1 MDQPTK
7 RNATKSMAVII
18 IIAVLLVD
26 QLSKIWVKTHMHLHE
41 CIDITGWFKIL
52 FVENNGMAYGM
63 EIIGGKLVL
72 SLFRIV
78 AISALAYYLHREVGR
93 NVNKL
98 YIACV
103 AMVLAGAV
111 GNLIDSVLY
120 GMIFNAASPFYV
132 SYFVPFGEGY
142 APMLMGKVV
151 DMLHFPLIVTTYP
164 EWMPWV
170 GGNEFVF
177 FSPVFNVADAS
188 ISVGFVMALLF
199 CRDEIAKISLFKPKD
214 KENELSQN
222 QDDEKK

>member
-1 MDQPTK
+1 MNKESNRISTK
-7 RNATKSMAVII
+7 GMAMII

-26 QLSKIWVKTHMHLHE
+26 QLTKIWVKTHMHLHE

-63 EIIGGKLVL
+63 ELLGGKLVL

-78 AISALAYYLHREVGR
+78 AISVLAYYLYKEVKR
-93 NVNKL
+93 NANRL
-98 YIACV
+98 YVACV
-103 AMVLAGAV
+103 AMVWAGAV
-111 GNLIDSVLY
+111 GNLIDSVFY

-132 SYFVPFGEGY
+132 SYFVPFGQGY

-151 DMLHFPLIVTTYP
+151 DMLHFPLIETHYP
-164 EWMPWV
+164 EWVPWV

-177 FSPVFNVADAS
+177 FSPVFNVADAC

-199 CRDEIAKISLFKPKD
+199 CRDEIAKISLFKYVDDNNHSQTKD
-214 KENELSQN
+214 K
-222 QDDEKK
+222 

>member
-1 MDQPTK
+1 MNKESNRISTK
-7 RNATKSMAVII
+7 GMAMII

-26 QLSKIWVKTHMHLHE
+26 QLTKIWVKTHMHLHE

-63 EIIGGKLVL
+63 ELLGGKLVL

-78 AISALAYYLHREVGR
+78 AISVLAYYLYKEVKR
-93 NVNKL
+93 NANGL
-98 YIACV
+98 YVACV
-103 AMVLAGAV
+103 AMVWAGAV
-111 GNLIDSVLY
+111 GNLIDSVFY

-132 SYFVPFGEGY
+132 SYFVPFGQGY

-151 DMLHFPLIVTTYP
+151 DMLHFPLIETHYP
-164 EWMPWV
+164 EWVPWV

-177 FSPVFNVADAS
+177 FSPVFNVADAC

-199 CRDEIAKISLFKPKD
+199 CRDEIAKISLFKHVDDNNHSQTKD
-214 KENELSQN
+214 K
-222 QDDEKK
+222 

>member
-1 MDQPTK
+1 MNKESNRISTK
-7 RNATKSMAVII
+7 GMAMII

-26 QLSKIWVKTHMHLHE
+26 QLTKIWVKTHMHLHE

-63 EIIGGKLVL
+63 ELLGGKLVL

-78 AISALAYYLHREVGR
+78 AISVLAYYLYKEVKKNANR
-93 NVNKL
+93 L
-98 YIACV
+98 YVACV
-103 AMVLAGAV
+103 AMVWAGAV
-111 GNLIDSVLY
+111 GNLIDSVFY

-132 SYFVPFGEGY
+132 SYFVPFGQGY

-151 DMLHFPLIVTTYP
+151 DMLHFPLIETHYP
-164 EWMPWV
+164 EWVPWV

-177 FSPVFNVADAS
+177 FSPVFNVADAC

-199 CRDEIAKISLFKPKD
+199 CRDEIAKISLFKHVDDNNHSQTKD
-214 KENELSQN
+214 K
-222 QDDEKK
+222 

>member
-1 MDQPTK
+1 MNKESNRISTK
-7 RNATKSMAVII
+7 GMAMII

-26 QLSKIWVKTHMHLHE
+26 QLTKIWVKTHMHLHE

-63 EIIGGKLVL
+63 ELLGGKLVL

-78 AISALAYYLHREVGR
+78 AISVLAYYLYKEVKR
-93 NVNKL
+93 NANRL
-98 YIACV
+98 YVACV
-103 AMVLAGAV
+103 AMVWAGAV
-111 GNLIDSVLY
+111 GNLIDSVFY

-132 SYFVPFGEGY
+132 SYFVPFGQGY

-151 DMLHFPLIVTTYP
+151 DMLHFPLIETHYP
-164 EWMPWV
+164 EWVPWV

-177 FSPVFNVADAS
+177 FSPVFNVADAC

-199 CRDEIAKISLFKPKD
+199 CRDEIAKISLFKHVDNNNHSQTKD
-214 KENELSQN
+214 K
-222 QDDEKK
+222 

>member
-1 MDQPTK
+1 MNKESNRISTK
-7 RNATKSMAVII
+7 GMAMII

-26 QLSKIWVKTHMHLHE
+26 QLTKIWVKTHMHLHE

-63 EIIGGKLVL
+63 ELLGGKLVL

-78 AISALAYYLHREVGR
+78 AISVLAYYLYKEGKR
-93 NVNKL
+93 NANRL
-98 YIACV
+98 YVACV
-103 AMVLAGAV
+103 AMVWAGAV
-111 GNLIDSVLY
+111 GNLIDSVFY

-132 SYFVPFGEGY
+132 SYFVPFGQGY

-151 DMLHFPLIVTTYP
+151 DMLHFPLIETHYP
-164 EWMPWV
+164 EWVPWV

-177 FSPVFNVADAS
+177 FSPVFNVADAC

-199 CRDEIAKISLFKPKD
+199 CRDEIAKISLFKHVDDNNHSQTKD
-214 KENELSQN
+214 K
-222 QDDEKK
+222 

>member
-1 MDQPTK
+1 MNKKSNRISTK
-7 RNATKSMAVII
+7 GMAMII

-26 QLSKIWVKTHMHLHE
+26 QLTKIWVKTHMHLHE

-63 EIIGGKLVL
+63 ELLGGKRVL

-78 AISALAYYLHREVGR
+78 AISVLAYYLYKEVKR
-93 NVNKL
+93 NANRL
-98 YIACV
+98 YVACV
-103 AMVLAGAV
+103 AMVWAGAV
-111 GNLIDSVLY
+111 GNLIDSVFY

-132 SYFVPFGEGY
+132 SYFVPFGQGY

-151 DMLHFPLIVTTYP
+151 DMLHFPLIETHYP
-164 EWMPWV
+164 EWVPWV

-177 FSPVFNVADAS
+177 FSPVFNVADAC

-199 CRDEIAKISLFKPKD
+199 CRDEIAKISLFKHVDDNNHSQTKD
-214 KENELSQN
+214 K
-222 QDDEKK
+222 

>member
-1 MDQPTK
+1 M
-7 RNATKSMAVII
+7 II

-26 QLSKIWVKTHMHLHE
+26 QLTKIWVKTHMHLHE

-63 EIIGGKLVL
+63 ELLGGKLVL

-78 AISALAYYLHREVGR
+78 AISVLAYYLYKEVKR
-93 NVNKL
+93 NANRL
-98 YIACV
+98 YVACV
-103 AMVLAGAV
+103 AMVWAGAV
-111 GNLIDSVLY
+111 GNLIDSVFY

-132 SYFVPFGEGY
+132 SYFVPFGQGY

-151 DMLHFPLIVTTYP
+151 DMLHFPLIETHYP
-164 EWMPWV
+164 EWVPWV

-177 FSPVFNVADAS
+177 FSPVFNVADAC

-199 CRDEIAKISLFKPKD
+199 CRDEIAKISLFKHVDDNNHSQTKD
-214 KENELSQN
+214 K
-222 QDDEKK
+222 

>member
-1 MDQPTK
+1 MNKESNRISTK
-7 RNATKSMAVII
+7 GMAMII

-26 QLSKIWVKTHMHLHE
+26 QLTKIWVKTHMHLHE

-63 EIIGGKLVL
+63 ELLGGKLVL

-78 AISALAYYLHREVGR
+78 AISVLAYYLYKEVKR
-93 NVNKL
+93 NANRL
-98 YIACV
+98 YVVCV
-103 AMVLAGAV
+103 AMVWAGAV
-111 GNLIDSVLY
+111 GNLIDSVFY

-132 SYFVPFGEGY
+132 SYFVPFGQGY

-151 DMLHFPLIVTTYP
+151 DMLHFPLIETHYP
-164 EWMPWV
+164 EWVPWV

-177 FSPVFNVADAS
+177 FSPVFNVADAC

-199 CRDEIAKISLFKPKD
+199 CRDEIAKISLFKHVDDNNHSQTKD
-214 KENELSQN
+214 K
-222 QDDEKK
+222 

>member
-1 MDQPTK
+1 MNKESNRISTK
-7 RNATKSMAVII
+7 GMVMII

-26 QLSKIWVKTHMHLHE
+26 QLTKIWVKTHMHLHE

-63 EIIGGKLVL
+63 ELLGGKLVL

-78 AISALAYYLHREVGR
+78 AISVLAYYLYKEVKR
-93 NVNKL
+93 NANRL
-98 YIACV
+98 YVACV
-103 AMVLAGAV
+103 AMVWAGAV
-111 GNLIDSVLY
+111 GNLIDSVFY

-132 SYFVPFGEGY
+132 SYFVPFGQGY

-151 DMLHFPLIVTTYP
+151 DMLHFPLIETHYP
-164 EWMPWV
+164 EWVPWV

-177 FSPVFNVADAS
+177 FSPVFNVADAC

-199 CRDEIAKISLFKPKD
+199 CRDEIAKISLFKHVDDNNHSQTKD
-214 KENELSQN
+214 K
-222 QDDEKK
+222 

>member
-1 MDQPTK
+1 MNKESNRISTK
-7 RNATKSMAVII
+7 GMAMII

-26 QLSKIWVKTHMHLHE
+26 QLTKIWVKTHMHLHE

-63 EIIGGKLVL
+63 ELLGGKLVL

-78 AISALAYYLHREVGR
+78 AISVLAYYLYKEVKR
-93 NVNKL
+93 NANRL
-98 YIACV
+98 YVACV
-103 AMVLAGAV
+103 AMVWAGAV
-111 GNLIDSVLY
+111 GNLIDSVFY

-132 SYFVPFGEGY
+132 SYFVPFGQGY

-151 DMLHFPLIVTTYP
+151 DMLHFPLIETHYP
-164 EWMPWV
+164 EWVPWV

-177 FSPVFNVADAS
+177 FSPVFNVADAC

-199 CRDEIAKISLFKPKD
+199 CRDEIAKISLFKHVDDNNHSQTKD
-214 KENELSQN
+214 K
-222 QDDEKK
+222 

>member
-1 MDQPTK
+1 MNKKSNRISTK
-7 RNATKSMAVII
+7 GMAMII

-26 QLSKIWVKTHMHLHE
+26 QLTKIWVKTHMHLHE

-63 EIIGGKLVL
+63 ELLGGKLVL

-78 AISALAYYLHREVGR
+78 AISVLAYYLYKEVKR
-93 NVNKL
+93 NANRL
-98 YIACV
+98 YVVCV
-103 AMVLAGAV
+103 AMVWAGAV
-111 GNLIDSVLY
+111 GNLIDSVFY

-132 SYFVPFGEGY
+132 SYFVPFGQGY

-151 DMLHFPLIVTTYP
+151 DMLHFPLIETHYP
-164 EWMPWV
+164 EWVPWV

-177 FSPVFNVADAS
+177 FSPVFNVADAC

-199 CRDEIAKISLFKPKD
+199 CRDEIAKISLFKHVDDNNHSQTKD
-214 KENELSQN
+214 K
-222 QDDEKK
+222 

>member
-1 MDQPTK
+1 MNKKSNRISTK
-7 RNATKSMAVII
+7 GMAMII

-26 QLSKIWVKTHMHLHE
+26 QLTKIWVKTHMHLHE

-63 EIIGGKLVL
+63 ELLGGKLVL

-78 AISALAYYLHREVGR
+78 AISVLAYYLYKEVKKNANR
-93 NVNKL
+93 L
-98 YIACV
+98 YVACV
-103 AMVLAGAV
+103 AMVWAGAV
-111 GNLIDSVLY
+111 GNLIDSVFY

-132 SYFVPFGEGY
+132 SYFVPFGQGY

-151 DMLHFPLIVTTYP
+151 DMLHFPLIETHYP
-164 EWMPWV
+164 EWVPWV

-177 FSPVFNVADAS
+177 FSPVFNVADAC

-199 CRDEIAKISLFKPKD
+199 CRDEIAKISLFKHVDDNNHSQTKD
-214 KENELSQN
+214 K
-222 QDDEKK
+222 

>member
-1 MDQPTK
+1 MNKESNRISTK
-7 RNATKSMAVII
+7 GMAMII

-26 QLSKIWVKTHMHLHE
+26 QLTKIWVKTHMHLHE

-63 EIIGGKLVL
+63 ELLGGKLVL

-78 AISALAYYLHREVGR
+78 AISVLAYYLYKEVKSNANR
-93 NVNKL
+93 L
-98 YIACV
+98 YVACV
-103 AMVLAGAV
+103 AMVWAGAV
-111 GNLIDSVLY
+111 GNLIDSVFY

-132 SYFVPFGEGY
+132 SYFVPFGQGY

-151 DMLHFPLIVTTYP
+151 DMLHFPLIETHYP
-164 EWMPWV
+164 EWVPWV

-177 FSPVFNVADAS
+177 FSPVFNVADAC

-199 CRDEIAKISLFKPKD
+199 CRDEIAKISLFKHVDDNNHSQTKD
-214 KENELSQN
+214 K
-222 QDDEKK
+222 

>member
-1 MDQPTK
+1 MNKKSNRISTK
-7 RNATKSMAVII
+7 GMAMII

-26 QLSKIWVKTHMHLHE
+26 QLTKIWVKTHMHLHE

-63 EIIGGKLVL
+63 ELLGGKLVL

-78 AISALAYYLHREVGR
+78 AISVLAYYLYKEVKR
-93 NVNKL
+93 NANRL
-98 YIACV
+98 YVACV
-103 AMVLAGAV
+103 AMVWAGAV
-111 GNLIDSVLY
+111 GNLIDSVFY

-132 SYFVPFGEGY
+132 SYFVPFGQGY

-151 DMLHFPLIVTTYP
+151 DMLHFPLIETHYP
-164 EWMPWV
+164 EWVPWV

-177 FSPVFNVADAS
+177 FSPVFNVADAC

-199 CRDEIAKISLFKPKD
+199 CRDEIAKISLFKHVDDNNHSQTKD
-214 KENELSQN
+214 E
-222 QDDEKK
+222 

>member
-1 MDQPTK
+1 
-7 RNATKSMAVII
+7 MAMII

-26 QLSKIWVKTHMHLHE
+26 QLTKIWVKTHMHLHE

-63 EIIGGKLVL
+63 ELLGGKLVL

-78 AISALAYYLHREVGR
+78 AISVLAYYLYKEVKR
-93 NVNKL
+93 NANRL
-98 YIACV
+98 YVACV
-103 AMVLAGAV
+103 AMVWAGAV
-111 GNLIDSVLY
+111 GNLIDSVFY

-132 SYFVPFGEGY
+132 SYFVPFGQGY

-151 DMLHFPLIVTTYP
+151 DMLHFPLIETHYP
-164 EWMPWV
+164 EWVPWV

-177 FSPVFNVADAS
+177 FSPVFNVADAC

-199 CRDEIAKISLFKPKD
+199 CRDEIAKISLFKHVDDNNHSQTKD
-214 KENELSQN
+214 K
-222 QDDEKK
+222 

>member
-1 MDQPTK
+1 MNKTTN
-7 RNATKSMAVII
+7 RFSTKSMAIVI

-63 EIIGGKLVL
+63 ELFGGKLVL

-78 AISALAYYLHREVGR
+78 AISVLAYYLCKEVRR
-93 NVNKL
+93 NSNRL
-98 YIACV
+98 YITCV

-132 SYFVPFGEGY
+132 SYFVPFGQGY
-142 APMLMGKVV
+142 APLLMGKVV
-151 DMLHFPLIVTTYP
+151 DMLHFPLIETHYP
-164 EWMPWV
+164 EWIPWV
-170 GGNEFVF
+170 GGDEFVF

-199 CRDEIAKISLFKPKD
+199 CRDEIAKISLFKQIDNDNKSQTKD
-214 KENELSQN
+214 N
-222 QDDEKK
+222 

>member
-1 MDQPTK
+1 MNKKSNRISTK
-7 RNATKSMAVII
+7 GMAMII

-26 QLSKIWVKTHMHLHE
+26 QLTKIWVKTHMHLHE

-63 EIIGGKLVL
+63 ELLGGKLVL

-78 AISALAYYLHREVGR
+78 AISVLAYYLYKEVKR
-93 NVNKL
+93 NANRL
-98 YIACV
+98 YVACV
-103 AMVLAGAV
+103 AMVWAGAV
-111 GNLIDSVLY
+111 GNLIDSVFY

-132 SYFVPFGEGY
+132 SYFVPFGQGY

-151 DMLHFPLIVTTYP
+151 DMLHFPLIETHYP
-164 EWMPWV
+164 EWVPWV

-177 FSPVFNVADAS
+177 FSPVFNVADAC

-199 CRDEIAKISLFKPKD
+199 CRDEIAKISLFKHVDDNNHSQTKD
-214 KENELSQN
+214 K
-222 QDDEKK
+222 

>member
-1 MDQPTK
+1 MNKESNRISTK
-7 RNATKSMAVII
+7 GMAMII

-26 QLSKIWVKTHMHLHE
+26 QLTKIWVKTHMHLHE

-63 EIIGGKLVL
+63 ELLGGKLVL

-78 AISALAYYLHREVGR
+78 AISVLAYYLYKEVKR
-93 NVNKL
+93 NANRL
-98 YIACV
+98 YVACV
-103 AMVLAGAV
+103 AMVWAGAV
-111 GNLIDSVLY
+111 GNLIDSVFY

-132 SYFVPFGEGY
+132 SYFVPFGQGY

-151 DMLHFPLIVTTYP
+151 DMLHFPLIETHYP
-164 EWMPWV
+164 EWLPWV

-177 FSPVFNVADAS
+177 FSPVFNVADAC

-199 CRDEIAKISLFKPKD
+199 CRDEIAKISLFKHVDDNNHSQTKD
-214 KENELSQN
+214 K
-222 QDDEKK
+222 

>member
-1 MDQPTK
+1 MNKESNRISTK
-7 RNATKSMAVII
+7 GMAMII

-26 QLSKIWVKTHMHLHE
+26 PFTKIWVKTHMHLHE

-63 EIIGGKLVL
+63 ELLGGKLVL

-78 AISALAYYLHREVGR
+78 AISVLAYYLYKEVKR
-93 NVNKL
+93 NANRL
-98 YIACV
+98 YVACV
-103 AMVLAGAV
+103 AMVWAGAV
-111 GNLIDSVLY
+111 GNLIDSVFY

-132 SYFVPFGEGY
+132 SYFVPFGQGY

-151 DMLHFPLIVTTYP
+151 DMLHFHLIETHYP
-164 EWMPWV
+164 EWVPWV

-177 FSPVFNVADAS
+177 FSPVFNVADAC

-199 CRDEIAKISLFKPKD
+199 CRDEIAKISLFKHVDDNNHSQTKD
-214 KENELSQN
+214 K
-222 QDDEKK
+222 

>member
-1 MDQPTK
+1 MNKESNRISTK
-7 RNATKSMAVII
+7 GMAMII

-26 QLSKIWVKTHMHLHE
+26 QLTKIWVKTHMHLHE

-63 EIIGGKLVL
+63 ELLGGKLVL

-78 AISALAYYLHREVGR
+78 AISVLAYYLYKEVKR
-93 NVNKL
+93 NANRL
-98 YIACV
+98 YVACV
-103 AMVLAGAV
+103 AMVWAGAV
-111 GNLIDSVLY
+111 GNLIDSVFY

-132 SYFVPFGEGY
+132 SYFVPFGQGY

-151 DMLHFPLIVTTYP
+151 DMLHFPLIETHYP
-164 EWMPWV
+164 EWVPWV

-177 FSPVFNVADAS
+177 FSPVFNVADAC

-199 CRDEIAKISLFKPKD
+199 CRDEIAKISLFKHADDNNHSQTKD
-214 KENELSQN
+214 K
-222 QDDEKK
+222 

>member
-1 MDQPTK
+1 MNKESNRISTK
-7 RNATKSMAVII
+7 GMAMII

-26 QLSKIWVKTHMHLHE
+26 QLTKIWVKTHMHLHE

-63 EIIGGKLVL
+63 ELLGGKLVL

-78 AISALAYYLHREVGR
+78 AISVLAYYLYKEVKR
-93 NVNKL
+93 NANRL
-98 YIACV
+98 YVACV
-103 AMVLAGAV
+103 AMVWAGAV
-111 GNLIDSVLY
+111 GNLIDSVFY

-132 SYFVPFGEGY
+132 SYFVPFGQGY

-151 DMLHFPLIVTTYP
+151 DMLHFPLIETHYP
-164 EWMPWV
+164 EWVPWV

-177 FSPVFNVADAS
+177 FSPVFNVADAC

-199 CRDEIAKISLFKPKD
+199 CRDEIAKISLFKHVD
-214 KENELSQN
+214 DNNHSQTKE
-222 QDDEKK
+222 K

>member
-1 MDQPTK
+1 MNKKSNRISTK
-7 RNATKSMAVII
+7 GMAMII

-26 QLSKIWVKTHMHLHE
+26 QLTKIWVKTHMHLHE

-63 EIIGGKLVL
+63 ALLGGKLVL

-78 AISALAYYLHREVGR
+78 AISVLAYYLYKEVKR
-93 NVNKL
+93 NANRL
-98 YIACV
+98 YVACV
-103 AMVLAGAV
+103 AMVWAGAV
-111 GNLIDSVLY
+111 GNLIDSVFY

-132 SYFVPFGEGY
+132 SYFVPFGQGY

-151 DMLHFPLIVTTYP
+151 DMLHFPLIETHYP
-164 EWMPWV
+164 EWVPWV

-177 FSPVFNVADAS
+177 FSPVFNVADAC

-199 CRDEIAKISLFKPKD
+199 CRDEIAKISLFKHVDDNNHSQTKD
-214 KENELSQN
+214 K
-222 QDDEKK
+222 

>member
-1 MDQPTK
+1 MNKKSNRISTK
-7 RNATKSMAVII
+7 GMAMII

-26 QLSKIWVKTHMHLHE
+26 QLTKIWVKTHMHLHE

-63 EIIGGKLVL
+63 ELLGGKLVL

-78 AISALAYYLHREVGR
+78 AISVLAYYLYKEVKR
-93 NVNKL
+93 NANRL
-98 YIACV
+98 YVACV
-103 AMVLAGAV
+103 AMVWAGAV
-111 GNLIDSVLY
+111 GNLIDSVFY

-132 SYFVPFGEGY
+132 SYFVPFGQGY

-151 DMLHFPLIVTTYP
+151 DMLHFPLIETHYP
-164 EWMPWV
+164 EWLPWV

-177 FSPVFNVADAS
+177 FSPVFNVADAC

-199 CRDEIAKISLFKPKD
+199 CRDEIAKISLFKHVDDNNHSQTKD
-214 KENELSQN
+214 K
-222 QDDEKK
+222 